1 VKEKIKETWN
11 VEVSKDTIKR
21 ILKNAKMSWRR
32 IRKRVAGEPEPTEY
46 QEKKKELEE
55 FKKQED
61 RG

>member
-1 VKEKIKETWN
+1 MKEKIKETWN